1 VSQLR
6 LLGPEVGAPV
16 QFVDGRIDGPI
27 GKAPVIVSNGVG
39 TDSVAMLIEMQRRGI
54 VPDHIITALVGQGA
68 YGNEHPRFYAY
79 IPLLNEWLASVGF
92 PQVELVWYALK
103 KKAKHYHY
111 ESLAGNCISN
121 RTLPSIAFRRN
132 HSCSLKWKGE
142 QIDAWVTRRYG
153 SEPCYRLVGYD
164 CTETGR
170 VSRFSTKTDP
180 SGPRAND
187 YYVHPLQLWGFTRA
201 DCIEIIEDAGLPQPG
216 KSSCVFCP
224 SMKDEELDEL
234 DTVALWLIVIIEA
247 HASINFKKI
256 KGLRG
261 HDGSMTEY
269 IVANDL
275 LPASLVNEVWVKW
288 SAVER
293 PSELAD
299 NPAAVADE
307 VLFQEANR
315 LAAQCDEFVGLQ
327 RHRNAPYFAPA
338 LANITS

>member
-1 VSQLR
+1 MSQLR
-6 LLGPEVGAPV
+6 LLAPEVGAPV

-68 YGNEHPRFYAY
+68 YRNEHLRFYAY
-79 IPLLNEWLASVGF
+79 IPVLNEWLAPVNF
-92 PQVELVWYALK
+92 PQVEFVWYALK
-103 KKAKHYHY
+103 KKAKHFHY

-142 QIDAWVTRRYG
+142 QIDKWVTQMYG

-164 CTETGR
+164 CTEAGR

-180 SGPRAND
+180 RGPRAND
-187 YYVHPLQLWGFTRA
+187 YYVHPLQLWGLNRA
-201 DCIEIIEDAGLPQPG
+201 DCVEIIDAAGLPQPG

-224 SMKDEELDEL
+224 SMKDAEIDEL
-234 DTVALWLIVIIEA
+234 DTVSLWLIVIIEA

-269 IVANDL
+269 IVANEL
-275 LPASLVNEVWVKW
+275 LPAGLVEDVWVKW
-288 SAVER
+288 SAAER
-293 PSELAD
+293 PPELRD
-299 NPAAVADE
+299 NPDAVADE
-307 VLFQEANR
+307 VLFNEANR
-315 LAAQCDEFVGLQ
+315 LAAQCDAFDGLQ
-327 RHRNAPYFAPA
+327 RHRNVPYLA
-338 LANITS
+338 LEPANI